1 MDYRGWAVLSAVF
14 AGATAVLAKKGT
26 DGISSHTA
34 LAVRVF
40 FVFLLSIA
48 MMLIAKQQSISHLTR
63 SNWIFL
69 GLSGLATFLSW
80 FCYFRALSLGDV
92 TRVAPIDKL
101 SFVIAMVLGIIF
113 LREKLDAKLVTGSVL
128 IVAGVWVTLQ

>member
-14 AGATAVLAKKGT
+14 AGATAVLAKNGT
-26 DGISSHTA
+26 DGVPSNTA

-40 FVFLLSIA
+40 FVFVLSIA
-48 MMLIAKQQSISHLTR
+48 MMLIAKQQSISQLSR

-113 LREKLDAKLVTGSVL
+113 LRERIDAKLVAGSIL
-128 IVAGVWVTLQ
+128 IVAGVLVTLQ